1 MKRTLGILSARVLE
15 EGLDFLNFA
24 RLYIPRKERGRRC
37 ELV

>member
-24 RLYIPRKERGRRC
+24 RLHIRERKEGRK